1 MGTSWNVYV
10 MYVYVYEY
18 VELEEAVQKL
28 FKGVISKIFKQY
40 KWRKPESREKFNNI
54 CDIQD
59 QWLKTGK
66 ESACPPNALN
76 LSTRIQADPGYRLSS
91 YV

>member
-1 MGTSWNVYV
+1 

-59 QWLKTGK
+59 Q
-66 ESACPPNALN
+66 
-76 LSTRIQADPGYRLSS
+76 
-91 YV
+91 